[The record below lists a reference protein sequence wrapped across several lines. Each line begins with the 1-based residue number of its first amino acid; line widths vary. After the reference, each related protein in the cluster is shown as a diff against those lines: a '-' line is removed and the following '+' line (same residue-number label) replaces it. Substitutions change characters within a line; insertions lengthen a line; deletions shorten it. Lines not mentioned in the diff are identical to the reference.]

1 MLALLPAAVFATS
14 VLQAA
19 EGTRIVNIV
28 LQVNKVTSKA
38 AIDSCSLQLT
48 SGGFE
53 KTPIAFGFNEHGAGN
68 LTVGEKIYIVHEI
81 PEFSG
86 GIVCSSIVS
95 PYETL
100 LNCETPVASSLKLS
114 SPSRRNL
121 KDCFPE
127 GPLEL
132 ASVMDK
138 LESTPKGQP
147 LSSPEALSSI
157 EVRQTNTTADHV
169 SHGKRQGSCGF
180 WSSYTAEVG
189 DGNPHQNPLN
199 VQVSQP
205 MGCQQGTCS
214 VGYSMITS
222 FTIGWSAGAS
232 AAGWISGGFA
242 VEQSVETGQQ
252 YSCEFGP
259 GSYFAVWKKVGQ
271 TAYTVQN
278 WDLNQCTGA
287 HKSGGP
293 FVMWSPNS
301 HNKGMWFYC
310 VSGRQYVRWLGD
322 RWLDTDPGMPG
333 GPWVWG

>member
-1 MLALLPAAVFATS
+1 MSRLVAVLALLPAAVFTTS

-28 LQVNKVTSKA
+28 LQVNKVTSEA
-38 AIDSCSLQLT
+38 AIDVLSQDRSELFAQSCSLQLT
-48 SGGFE
+48 SGAFE
-53 KTPIAFGFNEHGAGN
+53 KTPIVFDVNEHGAGN
-68 LTVGEKIYIVHEI
+68 LTVGEKIYVVHEK

-86 GIVCSSIVS
+86 GIVCSSVVS
-95 PYETL
+95 AYETL

-114 SPSRRNL
+114 SLSKRNL

-132 ASVMDK
+132 ASVMHK
-138 LESTPKGQP
+138 LESTPKGQS
-147 LSSPEALSSI
+147 LSSPEALSTI
-157 EVRQTNTTADHV
+157 EVRQTNTTADHG
-169 SHGKRQGSCGF
+169 SHDKRQGSCGF
-180 WSSYTAEVG
+180 WSSYTTEVG
-189 DGNPHQNPLN
+189 DGNPLN

-205 MGCQQGTCS
+205 MDCQQGTCS

-232 AAGWISGGFA
+232 AAGWINGGFA
-242 VEQSVETGQQ
+242 VEQSVDTGQQ
-252 YSCEFGP
+252 YNCEFSP
-259 GSYFAVWKKVGQ
+259 GSYFAVWKK
-271 TAYTVQN
+271 
-278 WDLNQCTGA
+278 CTGA

-301 HNKGMWFYC
+301 YNKGMWFYC